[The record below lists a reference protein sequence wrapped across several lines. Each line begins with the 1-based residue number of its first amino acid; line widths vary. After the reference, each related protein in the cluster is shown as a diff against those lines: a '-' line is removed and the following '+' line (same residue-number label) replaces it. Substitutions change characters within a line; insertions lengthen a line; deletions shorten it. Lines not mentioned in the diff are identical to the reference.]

1 MKNAIRIPAHMR
13 RTQPH
18 CAEFCD
24 IVNDALR
31 ESPGMT
37 LWEFARLIDEAN
49 VEGERQR
56 LHRIIQKQLGEL

>member
-24 IVNDALR
+24 VINEALR
-31 ESPGMT
+31 ESPQMT
-37 LWEFARLIDEAN
+37 LAEFAWFIDEAN

-56 LHRIIQKQLGEL
+56 LRRIIQKQLGEL